1 MTIGLACGVR
11 QLFPI
16 LLSLVFCGVWLLLH
30 PSLPGCEG
38 GAVARPPPDDW
49 LSPEQAK
56 ALQTENTQL
65 SLELEK
71 AKEELQKFN
80 STYGQVVSA
89 YAAAK
94 EQLDSTTEMLPL
106 ESHNT
111 CGAPSSLVA
120 TSGRVYCGDV
130 SLELG
135 RARDFAHCQLACAM
149 NSSCEFYSYWSS
161 GRRTRLCRITSSCD
175 HKVNVKELNEHV
187 QIYQRVVPVSSKRSL
202 LQLLGMY
209 DSGTNLMLATIVSNF
224 PLCCQQA
231 YRPDIMDLQIEAQ
244 DHGRCLHWATPEKHV
259 NPLQMLDALKGQK
272 MKHWD
277 PKLVDF
283 QQKHQI
289 AIVALVRDPLAQ
301 LQSWKKAPYGLER
314 CAKRK
319 RCAFHS
325 TATDCIPTTAWITE
339 PCTWW
344 DPARHHNAG
353 ITGGSFPSLPAIWN
367 GYTLGYWRL
376 RAESGYKQVLLVKF
390 EELVM
395 APAAVVSRISEAM
408 DMRVHSEDV
417 AVAERAAKA
426 HGKAKDRNAAI
437 KSLESRDFVKSYT
450 AKELKAT
457 CIRLNFSL
465 ASSVGYRLTE
475 CEDFKGEAK
484 LEEPYSDTQAVA
496 EAKQDITLPE
506 EKKAQLLRF
515 QSRRAKRFPSKV
527 LKPRRRPTR

>member
-1 MTIGLACGVR
+1 MCLKLKL
-11 QLFPI
+11 QPY
-16 LLSLVFCGVWLLLH
+16 VF
-30 PSLPGCEG
+30 
-38 GAVARPPPDDW
+38 
-49 LSPEQAK
+49 
-56 ALQTENTQL
+56 
-65 SLELEK
+65 SLERV
-71 AKEELQKFN
+71 N
-80 STYGQVVSA
+80 SIR
-89 YAAAK
+89 
-94 EQLDSTTEMLPL
+94 P
-106 ESHNT
+106 
-111 CGAPSSLVA
+111 
-120 TSGRVYCGDV
+120 
-130 SLELG
+130 
-135 RARDFAHCQLACAM
+135 
-149 NSSCEFYSYWSS
+149 
-161 GRRTRLCRITSSCD
+161 RITSSCD

-244 DHGRCLHWATPEKHV
+244 DHGLLARRSRENAARWVAESRGRCLHWATPEKHV

-390 EELVM
+390 EEFRYDALPM
-395 APAAVVSRISEAM
+395 STPHCPHLRRISEAM

-426 HGKAKDRNAAI
+426 HGKAKDRRRSAQAEARN
-437 KSLESRDFVKSYT
+437 SG
-450 AKELKAT
+450 AT